1 MNPDKISRFLKL
13 LTEDE
18 EENES
23 SRSAVDMFHYV
34 MMVEAMYLQMMT
46 VYHAHNEDMDALVQ
60 QMEMFA
66 EHAQVLTQAMSSL
79 LQLET
84 DTEEYEHESQVYTHI
99 TGLGRTL
106 VSGQAITEV
115 VPFVSKATLNKSI
128 FSSKRSYHNFIIL
141 VHYCYRKV

>member
-84 DTEEYEHESQVYTHI
+84 DTEEYEHESQVYNHI

-115 VPFVSKATLNKSI
+115 VPFVSKATLNKTI
-128 FSSKRSYHNFIIL
+128 FSSKRSYHSFIIL

>member
-46 VYHAHNEDMDALVQ
+46 V
-60 QMEMFA
+60 
-66 EHAQVLTQAMSSL
+66 MSSHV
-79 LQLET
+79 QPAPAG
-84 DTEEYEHESQVYTHI
+84 D
-99 TGLGRTL
+99 
-106 VSGQAITEV
+106 
-115 VPFVSKATLNKSI
+115 
-128 FSSKRSYHNFIIL
+128 
-141 VHYCYRKV
+141 

>member
-18 EENES
+18 KESES

-66 EHAQVLTQAMSSL
+66 EHAQVLTQTMSSL

-99 TGLGRTL
+99 TGLGKTL
-106 VSGQAITEV
+106 VSGRAITEV
-115 VPFVSKATLNKSI
+115 VPFVSKATLNKTI